1 MIKRGLFDVYRARSC
16 LFACLGKASQHGFV
30 KRQIRETN
38 AIKRGGGKHEKG
50 WGGANKVPFVVR
62 HLFCF
67 QIAYAVQMSFDFA
80 ICICFSAFF
89 RSSFERYVM
98 TNRARLINEVN
109 FVRSPPFLFTSS
121 RKVGGASILCHVGAR
136 VSLQFIILS

>member
-38 AIKRGGGKHEKG
+38 AIKRGKHEKG
-50 WGGANKVPFVVR
+50 WNGANKVPFVVR

-67 QIAYAVQMSFDFA
+67 QSANAVQM
-80 ICICFSAFF
+80 
-89 RSSFERYVM
+89 
-98 TNRARLINEVN
+98 
-109 FVRSPPFLFTSS
+109 
-121 RKVGGASILCHVGAR
+121 
-136 VSLQFIILS
+136 